1 MKFCT
6 ALIVMM
12 LNLKI
17 VAVCDTCPVQPDHST
32 YLSIN
37 TPFKLFINPATD
49 FITGGLAL
57 EYQTN
62 SSIRYGVDLITSSS
76 LSNVSET
83 RPLQFAIS
91 PSIGIV
97 YKEWNTLKLYQKT
110 AVGISTNNERLYTS
124 RDQSFDTKR
133 VSRGIVST
141 EMILCYKLGKR
152 KGVKQSVVSYN
163 IGFASDLGAIPILSD
178 VCQWG
183 YSNSGGRPY
192 SGFFTG
198 LSIGLNLYKNKEV
211 EYDF

>member
-17 VAVCDTCPVQPDHST
+17 LAVCDTCPVQPDHST

-91 PSIGIV
+91 PSIGIL

-110 AVGISTNNERLYTS
+110 ARGISTNNERLYTS
-124 RDQSFDTKR
+124 KDQSFDTKR
-133 VSRGIVST
+133 VSRGILSA
-141 EMILCYKLGKR
+141 EMTLCYQLGKR
-152 KGVKQSVVSYN
+152 KGMKQSVVSYN

-178 VCQWG
+178 VRQ
-183 YSNSGGRPY
+183 
-192 SGFFTG
+192 
-198 LSIGLNLYKNKEV
+198 
-211 EYDF
+211 